1 MAKSKTDVDQANATF
16 RRLDKPY
23 FTDKNNYRQWLD
35 EVERWAKEIPGTTP
49 DDDVGHMLKS
59 HILNAIKRLKLA
71 INSNDTPE
79 IMFCMHW
86 LVMRMYDGEIVHST
100 NSLRIFSEAQ
110 KKGQGTKNKEREA
123 FYKAVYNDYKN
134 IGMSKE
140 TVMSDY
146 DINSDTT
153 FYRIV
158 KKGKE
163 LQG

>member
-1 MAKSKTDVDQANATF
+1 MSKAKTDPDKASKQF
-16 RRLDKPY
+16 RRLEKPY

-35 EVERWAKEIPGTTP
+35 EVEQWANEIIVTPP

-71 INSNDTPE
+71 IDSNDTPE

-86 LVMRMYDGEIVHST
+86 LMVRMYDGEIVHST

-110 KKGQGTKNKEREA
+110 KNGQETKNKERDD
-123 FYKAVYNDYKN
+123 KCKKVYNEYKN

-146 DINSDTT
+146 GINSDTA
-153 FYRIV
+153 FYEIV

-163 LQG
+163 LQR